1 MKIEILD
8 MMRIPFVSIC
18 VQARL
23 WQGGDNC
30 LDLAFERGDKPEIL
44 VIYPKTNPNY
54 VFLEGGIVVTLPL
67 AHVCL

>member
-44 VIYPKTNPNY
+44 AKR
-54 VFLEGGIVVTLPL
+54 EEGIVLTLPL